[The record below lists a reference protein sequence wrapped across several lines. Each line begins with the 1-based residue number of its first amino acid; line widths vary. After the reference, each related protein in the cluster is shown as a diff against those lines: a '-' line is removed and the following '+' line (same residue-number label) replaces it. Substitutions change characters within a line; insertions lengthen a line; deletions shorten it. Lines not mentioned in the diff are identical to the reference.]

1 MKRSYNMTIIDGK
14 HHINQVRNLI
24 IEYTQM
30 LNRDLSFQNIDDEL
44 KDPSKKYTAP
54 AGELLVAIEN
64 DEVVGMIA
72 YHKHSATRC
81 EMKRLYVKPKYRGM
95 KLGEQLIQK
104 LIELAIQSGYTEM
117 VLDTLLP
124 LQSAIYLYQK
134 LGFQQCEPYY
144 NNPMNDVIYFKKML
158 LE

>member
-1 MKRSYNMTIIDGK
+1 MNIIDGK

-44 KDPSKKYTAP
+44 KDPSKKYSAP

-144 NNPMNDVIYFKKML
+144 NNPMNDVIYFKKTL

>member
-1 MKRSYNMTIIDGK
+1 MTIIDGK

-104 LIELAIQSGYTEM
+104 LIELAMQSGYTEM

-134 LGFQQCEPYY
+134 LGFQQYEPYY

>member
-1 MKRSYNMTIIDGK
+1 MTIIDGK

-44 KDPSKKYTAP
+44 KDPSKKYTAS

-72 YHKHSATRC
+72 YHKHSATCC

-144 NNPMNDVIYFKKML
+144 NNPMNDIIYFKKML

>member
-1 MKRSYNMTIIDGK
+1 MTIIDGK

-44 KDPSKKYTAP
+44 KDPSKKYTP
-54 AGELLVAIEN
+54 PQGELLVAIEK
-64 DEVVGMIA
+64 EQVIGMIA
-72 YHKHSATRC
+72 YHRHSAIRC
-81 EMKRLYVKPKYRGM
+81 EMKRLYVKPQYRGM

-104 LIELAIQSGYTEM
+104 IMELAKQSGYTEM

-124 LQSAIYLYQK
+124 LKAAIYLYQK
-134 LGFQQCEPYY
+134 MGFQQCEPYY
-144 NNPMNDVIYFKKML
+144 NNPMNDVIYFKKTL
-158 LE
+158 

>member
-44 KDPSKKYTAP
+44 KDPSKKYTAS
-54 AGELLVAIEN
+54 AGELLVAIES

>member
-1 MKRSYNMTIIDGK
+1 MNIIDGK

-134 LGFQQCEPYY
+134 LGFQIGRAH
-144 NNPMNDVIYFKKML
+144 V
-158 LE
+158 

>member
-1 MKRSYNMTIIDGK
+1 MTIIDGK

-54 AGELLVAIEN
+54 AGELLVAIES

-117 VLDTLLP
+117 VLDTLLS

>member
-1 MKRSYNMTIIDGK
+1 MTIIDGK

-104 LIELAIQSGYTEM
+104 LIELAIQSGYTEI

>member
-1 MKRSYNMTIIDGK
+1 MTIIDGK

-95 KLGEQLIQK
+95 KLGEQLIQN

-134 LGFQQCEPYY
+134 LGFQQCKPYY

>member
-1 MKRSYNMTIIDGK
+1 
-14 HHINQVRNLI
+14 
-24 IEYTQM
+24 
-30 LNRDLSFQNIDDEL
+30 
-44 KDPSKKYTAP
+44 
-54 AGELLVAIEN
+54 
-64 DEVVGMIA
+64 
-72 YHKHSATRC
+72 
-81 EMKRLYVKPKYRGM
+81 
-95 KLGEQLIQK
+95 
-104 LIELAIQSGYTEM
+104 M

>member
-1 MKRSYNMTIIDGK
+1 M
-14 HHINQVRNLI
+14 
-24 IEYTQM
+24 
-30 LNRDLSFQNIDDEL
+30 
-44 KDPSKKYTAP
+44 
-54 AGELLVAIEN
+54 LVAIES

>member
-54 AGELLVAIEN
+54 VGELLVAIEN

>member
-1 MKRSYNMTIIDGK
+1 MTIIDGK

-54 AGELLVAIEN
+54 AGELLVAIES

>member
-1 MKRSYNMTIIDGK
+1 MTIIDGK
-14 HHINQVRNLI
+14 HHINQVRILI

-54 AGELLVAIEN
+54 VGELLVAIEN